1 MKVGIVRFL
10 GTNCDYDCDFAA
22 SYMGAK
28 TRFIWHEETNL
39 KEFDCIILPGGFSYG
54 DYLRAGA
61 LAKFTKLAGAL
72 LDFDKYGGYIL
83 GICNGFQ
90 VLTEL
95 HLLDGALITNTNLR
109 FIHKQ
114 VYIKLLPSVCKF
126 TQNIEKEVL
135 QMPIAHKEGNFY
147 CNELTLKKLNNEN
160 RIVFKYCDSYGNIN
174 EHTNPNGSIENIAGI
189 CNKKGNILGLM
200 PHPERA
206 VSFLGKDGEYFFSF
220 LR

>member
-10 GTNCDYDCDFAA
+10 GTNCDYDCEFAA
-22 SYMGAK
+22 QYIGAK
-28 TRFIWHEETNL
+28 TRFVWHEETNL

-61 LAKFTKLAGAL
+61 LAKFTKLASAL
-72 LDFDKYGGYIL
+72 IEFDKYGGYIL

-90 VLTEL
+90 ILCEL
-95 HLLDGALITNTNLR
+95 HLLDGALITNVNLR

-114 VYIKLLPSVCKF
+114 VHIKLIPSICKL
-126 TQNIEKEVL
+126 TQNIEKKIL

-147 CNELTLKKLNNEN
+147 CDETTLKKLNDEN
-160 RIVFKYCDSYGNIN
+160 RIVFKYCDKDGNVDIGS
-174 EHTNPNGSIENIAGI
+174 NPNGSIENIAGI
-189 CNKKGNILGLM
+189 CNKKGNVLGLM

-206 VSFLGKDGEYFFSF
+206 VSFLGQDGEHFFNF

>member
-10 GTNCDYDCDFAA
+10 GTNCDYDCEFAA
-22 SYMGAK
+22 NYMGAQ
-28 TRFIWHEETNL
+28 TRFVWHEETNL
-39 KEFDCIILPGGFSYG
+39 KEFDCVILPGGFSYG

-61 LAKFTKLAGAL
+61 LAKFTKIAKAL
-72 LDFDKYGGYIL
+72 IEFDKYGGYIL

-90 VLTEL
+90 ILCEL
-95 HLLDGALITNTNLR
+95 HLLEGTLIMNTNLR
-109 FIHKQ
+109 FIHKK
-114 VYIKLLPSVCKF
+114 VYIKQLPSICKI

-147 CNELTLKKLNNEN
+147 TDEPTLKRLQDER
-160 RIVFKYCDSYGNIN
+160 RIVFQYCDKNGNVDIKS
-174 EHTNPNGSIENIAGI
+174 NPNGSLENIAGI

>member
-1 MKVGIVRFL
+1 MKIGIVRFL
-10 GTNCDYDCDFAA
+10 GTNCDYDCEFAA
-22 SYMGAK
+22 QYMGAK
-28 TRFIWHEETNL
+28 TRFVWHEETNL

-61 LAKFTKLAGAL
+61 LAKFTKLANAL
-72 LDFDKYGGYIL
+72 LDFNNFGGYIL

-95 HLLDGALITNTNLR
+95 HLLDGALITNTSLR

-114 VYIKLLPSVCKF
+114 TYIKLLPSVCKL
-126 TQNIEKEVL
+126 THKVNKDIL

-147 CNELTLKKLNNEN
+147 CDKPTLNKLSDEN
-160 RIVFKYCDSYGNIN
+160 RIVFKYCDENGNVNIQS
-174 EHTNPNGSIENIAGI
+174 NPNGSLDNIAGI
-189 CNKKGNILGLM
+189 CNEKGNILGLM

-206 VSFLGKDGEYFFSF
+206 VSFLGKDGELFFSF

>member
-1 MKVGIVRFL
+1 MKIGIVRFL
-10 GTNCDYDCDFAA
+10 GTNCDYDCEFAA
-22 SYMGAK
+22 QYMGAK
-28 TRFIWHEETNL
+28 TRFVWHEETNL

-61 LAKFTKLAGAL
+61 LAKFTKLANAL
-72 LDFDKYGGYIL
+72 LDFNNFGGYIL

-95 HLLDGALITNTNLR
+95 HLLEGALITNISLR

-114 VYIKLLPSVCKF
+114 TYIKLLPSVCKL
-126 TQNIEKEVL
+126 TQNIKKDIL

-147 CNELTLKKLNNEN
+147 CDQPTLNKLSDEN
-160 RIVFKYCDSYGNIN
+160 RIVFKYCDENGHVNIQS
-174 EHTNPNGSIENIAGI
+174 NPNGSLDNIAGI
-189 CNKKGNILGLM
+189 CNEKGNILGLM

-206 VSFLGKDGEYFFSF
+206 VSFLGKDGEFLFSF